1 MGSVKTFFQFADRAR
16 FGDPMA
22 HLVRQKE
29 AAPPPPVIPER
40 MARQM
45 KKSGFVV
52 PQASPLSPQKNFSVC
67 RSGASDKL
75 KSTLGHSCILHPLV
89 LH

>member
-1 MGSVKTFFQFADRAR
+1 
-16 FGDPMA
+16 MA

-40 MARQM
+40 LAKLM

-52 PQASPLSPQKNFSVC
+52 PQASQSFGYCWDASLS
-67 RSGASDKL
+67 SGYTVFINPELPFPS
-75 KSTLGHSCILHPLV
+75 
-89 LH
+89 